1 MNAVDQE
8 FSRLYNEWMDAVRRR
23 DLALLDGILAD
34 EYVYTASGQG
44 RFDRQG
50 WLQAVSVYDLQT
62 FEFRRLDVRLYGDVA
77 LVLCDYRQ
85 TGAVRGEPRSGDF
98 LITDLWVKRSDRWQ
112 VAARS
117 SILN

>member
-1 MNAVDQE
+1 MNAVHQE

-23 DLALLDGILAD
+23 ALTSLDRMLAD

-44 RFDRQG
+44 RVDRQG
-50 WLQAVSVYDLQT
+50 WLRMVSVYDLQT
-62 FEFRRLDVRLYGDVA
+62 FEFPRLDVRLYGDVA

-85 TGAVRGEPRSGDF
+85 TGTVDGNVRSGNF
-98 LITDLWVKRSDRWQ
+98 LITDIWVRRDGRWQ

-117 SILN
+117 SILT